1 MVESKK
7 DNLLSQTQIANKL
20 KVSQATVTRIIKNNG
35 IEPTSTKGR
44 SKLFSSEQV
53 EFIRSYVFHRNENR
67 SSNADN
73 PLLSFY
79 FHLTFILL
87 LWYLIDVLILKSSSL
102 QSLDI

>member
-7 DNLLSQTQIANKL
+7 DNLLPQTQIANKL

-73 PLLSFY
+73 SLLSSY
-79 FHLTFILL
+79 FCGT
-87 LWYLIDVLILKSSSL
+87 
-102 QSLDI
+102 